1 MNATVTQLDS
11 RRTAFAVF
19 AADIRTRNYKP
30 ADAEFVIFLAAARS
44 GHTDELTR
52 AVL

>member
-1 MNATVTQLDS
+1 MSQATVTQLDS

-30 ADAEFVIFLAAARS
+30 ADAEFVIFLHSKASWWPATA
-44 GHTDELTR
+44 TT
-52 AVL
+52 